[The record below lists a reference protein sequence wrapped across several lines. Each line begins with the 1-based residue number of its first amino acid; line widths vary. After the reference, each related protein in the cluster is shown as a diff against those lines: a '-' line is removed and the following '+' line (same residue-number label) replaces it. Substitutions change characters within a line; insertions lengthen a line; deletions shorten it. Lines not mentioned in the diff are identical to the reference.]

1 MAMMWAILL
10 FSASGA
16 GVNVSPVQK
25 VIQLLDENKVKIT
38 NDLAAEEKEMGEYSE
53 FCDKESTTKGYA
65 VKDAVRKIGDLGAV
79 IEDCESKIPMYE
91 DSIATL
97 GSEVADKNKQ
107 LYEATEVRKKAKAD
121 FDAAEGELATSIDQ
135 LARAVTI

>member
-1 MAMMWAILL
+1 MQATKMIFAIL
-10 FSASGA
+10 FVGAA

-65 VKDAVRKIGDLGAV
+65 VKDAVRKIGDLGAA
-79 IEDCESKIPMYE
+79 ITDCDSKIPMYE

-97 GSEVADKNKQ
+97 GSEVAEYTDENKVKITND
-107 LYEATEVRKKAKAD
+107 L
-121 FDAAEGELATSIDQ
+121 
-135 LARAVTI
+135 